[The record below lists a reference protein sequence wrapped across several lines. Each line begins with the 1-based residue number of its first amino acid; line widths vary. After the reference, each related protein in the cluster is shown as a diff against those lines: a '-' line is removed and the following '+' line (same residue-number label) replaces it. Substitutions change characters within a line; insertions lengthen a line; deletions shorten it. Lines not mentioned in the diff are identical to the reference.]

1 MRIRSRLAS
10 RDSGRRLLPGALTLG
25 VVMLAAPAVSLAASA
40 PKIASLSADAEE
52 TTATLKAT
60 IRPNGLET
68 TYEFWMLRKG
78 AFVAVGEG
86 HIAPDKLEVEV
97 RAPVYSLLAE
107 HTYYWGLSVSNAD
120 GSAGGEVH
128 SFKTPAP
135 PPPGLPY
142 GSGAG
147 APVEFHEEEWNL
159 RAAERLASEAPAI
172 EAEYRAKRKEEEER
186 PAKEAAA
193 RAAKERE
200 VREAGERAGREA
212 AERERLA
219 LAAACVVPRVVGDG
233 LRIARRAL
241 RAGHCR
247 LGKVSGAKAGRGRVV
262 IAAQG
267 AMPGQSLSRDSAIAV
282 TLVRRPQVA
291 RRH

>member
-1 MRIRSRLAS
+1 
-10 RDSGRRLLPGALTLG
+10 LLLGGLVLGAG
-25 VVMLAAPAVSLAASA
+25 MLAAPAVSLAASA
-40 PKIASLSADAEE
+40 PKIVSLSAEVDE
-52 TTATLKAT
+52 TTATLKGT
-60 IRPNGLET
+60 IRPDGLET
-68 TYEFWMLRKG
+68 TYEFWMLREG

-142 GSGAG
+142 GTGAG

-159 RAAERLASEAPAI
+159 RGAERLASEAPAI

-193 RAAKERE
+193 RATSERE
-200 VREAGERAGREA
+200 AREAGERAGRQA
-212 AERERLA
+212 AERRRLA
-219 LAAACVVPRVVGDG
+219 LLAQCVVPRIVGDH
-233 LRIARRAL
+233 LRAARRAL

-247 LGKVSGAKAGRGRVV
+247 LGTVGGARTRRRGLVV
-262 IAAQG
+262 ISQSAR
-267 AMPGQSLSRDSAIAV
+267 PGSKLLADVAVAVRLGSA
-282 TLVRRPQVA
+282 VRRSA
-291 RRH
+291 RRRA